1 MIPKSVTPKRLKENL
16 EAKDLILD
24 KDDIQRINQLNR
36 GRRVYT
42 DPDNNSFV
50 KQA

>member
-16 EAKDLILD
+16 ESQDLFLTIEELAS
-24 KDDIQRINQLNR
+24 INQLNR
-36 GRRVYT
+36 GKRVYT

>member
-1 MIPKSVTPKRLKENL
+1 LNVK
-16 EAKDLILD
+16 LD
-24 KDDIQRINQLNR
+24 SEDVLAINNLNR
-36 GRRVYT
+36 GKRVYT

>member
-16 EAKDLILD
+16 DSLKIQLSKEDVEA
-24 KDDIQRINQLNR
+24 INKLNR

-50 KQA
+50 KQY